1 MNYVYITPTIDN
13 VVVRKMVVNCDEGK
27 DDKSHDVDASDLVV
41 VGGGDVEEAEDVVLL
56 TFPLQQELSHRAAP
70 LVKRLDIT

>member
-1 MNYVYITPTIDN
+1 M
-13 VVVRKMVVNCDEGK
+13 NCDDGK
-27 DDKSHDVDASDLVV
+27 DDKSHDAEASDLVV

-56 TFPLQQELSHRAAP
+56 TFPLQQEFSHRAAP

>member
-1 MNYVYITPTIDN
+1 
-13 VVVRKMVVNCDEGK
+13 MVVNCDEGK

-41 VGGGDVEEAEDVVLL
+41 VGGGDVVLL

>member
-1 MNYVYITPTIDN
+1 
-13 VVVRKMVVNCDEGK
+13 MVVNCDEGK

-70 LVKRLDIT
+70 LVKRLDRITTCY

>member
-1 MNYVYITPTIDN
+1 M
-13 VVVRKMVVNCDEGK
+13 NCDEGK

-56 TFPLQQELSHRAAP
+56 TFPLQQEFSHRAAR
-70 LVKRLDIT
+70 LVKSLDIT